1 MSPLASVPS
10 VGGAISQKNALPI
23 VTENLRY
30 WVDADN
36 ADIGHSGTYMYNQVK
51 GPQAG
56 TNNYRLYCPN
66 APSYNYRATLD
77 GRTVSYWDFDGT
89 DDYGY
94 AENSDEGTDWDLK
107 NGATSV
113 NGISGDFTIEYW
125 VRSNINLYNTLRFPL
140 ARWSHNNND
149 QRSFLFGFESN
160 RYQGMV
166 WRNASGAWSR
176 PYITTTNSLATF
188 AKDVWHHYVW
198 SFRKANPDN
207 SNYCYS
213 VVYWNGALPP
223 GNYTTNPYQGLQNH
237 PLHDGGWKDLYVGTP
252 YWFDWCWDGQMSIL
266 RMYNGKALTAN
277 EVKRNYNADA
287 EKFGLTPI

>member
-1 MSPLASVPS
+1 MSPLSSVPC

-23 VTENLRY
+23 VTENLTF

-51 GPQAG
+51 GKLAG

-89 DDYGY
+89 NDYGY
-94 AENSDEGTDWDLK
+94 ADDGDEGSDWDLNDAH
-107 NGATSV
+107 NGV
-113 NGISGDFTIEYW
+113 QGDFTIEYW
-125 VRSNINLYNTLRFPL
+125 VRSDINLYNTLRFPL
-140 ARWSHNNND
+140 ARWSLNNND

-160 RYQGMV
+160 RYQGML
-166 WRNASGAWSR
+166 WRNASNAWSR
-176 PYITTTNSLATF
+176 AYITTTNSLDTF

-207 SNYCYS
+207 NNYCYS

-252 YWFDWCWDGQMSIL
+252 YYFDWCWDGQISIL

-287 EKFGLTPI
+287 AKFGLTPI

>member
-1 MSPLASVPS
+1 MSPLSSVPS

-23 VTENLRY
+23 VTENLRF

-36 ADIGHSGTYMYNQVK
+36 GEIGHSGTYMYNQVK

-89 DDYGY
+89 NDYGY
-94 AENSDEGTDWDLK
+94 ADDGDEGSDWDLNDAH
-107 NGATSV
+107 NGV
-113 NGISGDFTIEYW
+113 QGDFTIEYW
-125 VRSNINLYNTLRFPL
+125 VRSDINLYNTSRYPL
-140 ARWSHNNND
+140 ARWAYNNND

-160 RYQGMV
+160 RYQGML
-166 WRNASGAWSR
+166 WRNASNAWHR
-176 PYITTTNSLATF
+176 TYITTTNSLHTF

-198 SFRKANPDN
+198 SFRKMDPDN
-207 SNYCYS
+207 FPYCRS

-223 GNYTTNPYQGLQNH
+223 GNYSTNPYTGWQNLA
-237 PLHDGGWKDLYVGTP
+237 PHDGGWRGVYVGTP
-252 YWFDWCWDGQMSIL
+252 WYYEWCWDGQMSIL

-287 EKFGLTPI
+287 AKFGLTPI

>member
-1 MSPLASVPS
+1 MSPLSSVPC
-10 VGGAISQKNALPI
+10 VGGAISQTNALPI

-36 ADIGHSGTYMYNQVK
+36 GDIGHSGTYMYNQVK
-51 GPQAG
+51 GPKAG
-56 TNNYRLYCPN
+56 SSNYRLYCPN

-89 DDYGY
+89 NDYGY
-94 AENSDEGTDWDLK
+94 AENSDEGTDWDFK

-125 VRSNINLYNTLRFPL
+125 VRTDINLYNTLRFPL
-140 ARWSHNNND
+140 ARWSYNNND

-176 PYITTTNSLATF
+176 PYITTTNSLGTF

-207 SNYCYS
+207 NNYCYS

-252 YWFDWCWDGQMSIL
+252 YYFDWCWDGQISIL

-277 EVKRNYNADA
+277 EVKRNFNADA
-287 EKFGLTPI
+287 AKFGLTPI

>member
-1 MSPLASVPS
+1 MSPLSSVPS

-23 VTENLRY
+23 VTENLRF

-36 ADIGHSGTYMYNQVK
+36 GEIGHSGTYMYNQVK

-94 AENSDEGTDWDLK
+94 NEDGDEGSDWDLNDAH
-107 NGATSV
+107 NGV
-113 NGISGDFTIEYW
+113 QGDFTIEYW
-125 VRSNINLYNTLRFPL
+125 VRSDIALTDTLRFPL
-140 ARWSHNNND
+140 ARWAYSSND

-166 WRNASGAWSR
+166 WRNASNAWSR
-176 PYITTTNSLATF
+176 AYVTSTEDSTVFTAN
-188 AKDVWHHYVW
+188 VWHHYVW
-198 SFRKANPDN
+198 SFRKMNPDN
-207 SNYCYS
+207 FPYCRS

-223 GNYTTNPYQGLQNH
+223 GNYSTNPYTGWQNLA
-237 PLHDGGWKDLYVGTP
+237 PHDGGWRGVYVGTP
-252 YWFDWCWDGQMSIL
+252 WYYDWCWDGQMSIL

-287 EKFGLTPI
+287 AKFGLTPI